1 MTYYTI
7 HAYEDGIKH
16 KHLFGSY
23 DMQEIKTEIQD
34 LKDNGYKKITIEK
47 INEDK

>member
-7 HAYEDGIKH
+7 HGYEDGYLH

-23 DMQEIKTEIQD
+23 DMKEIKDEVQD
-34 LKDNGYKKITIEK
+34 LKDNGYKNITIEK
-47 INEDK
+47 IEDK